1 VNEECA
7 AVADNLSVVG
17 ESVAVAAGVIIVRVD
32 ALMSRYAPGTAP
44 QWTRA
49 RRATE
54 QQQQQHSSIINTE
67 SKHYQTLRGRAR
79 LGHC

>member
-44 QWTRA
+44 Q
-49 RRATE
+49 
-54 QQQQQHSSIINTE
+54 
-67 SKHYQTLRGRAR
+67 
-79 LGHC
+79 